1 MYYIFRETICKNWFE
16 VFIILITLIFILLPE
31 LDIPFTDFNFSN
43 LIIPILPTI
52 YFFLNKKTFLEKIK
66 IFKEEIAFA
75 IIFFIYL
82 ILLGL
87 LISPYPKTSLF
98 YTVKLLEFL
107 PVFILSLLLFEHK
120 ESFYLL
126 ILLISILL
134 GIINI
139 ILFFFPTLYQT
150 IFHERLFTYPRM
162 QSLIGHPNP
171 YGFAILI
178 FILISFILF
187 ENKLISLAVFLLSY
201 IFNSF
206 NLFLTGSK
214 NNFFVFL
221 ALSIFIIYKLFKNDK
236 KVIGITLLIYL
247 IFLSLLFYIC
257 WIKAY
262 YNLWLKII
270 NVSSRPSFL
279 QNEEKIIN
287 RIKELTYYQITTF
300 NFRKELY
307 KRAIETVKNYPLG
320 LGPYVFQAEILK
332 RDKFIVEKFG
342 EKRVK
347 SSHAHNIILQMWLDF
362 GIFNFLFIF
371 GLIYLT
377 LNLKSYL
384 KLYWLMILLANIV
397 DYFLTNIF
405 ILYLTIIILG
415 FSLSEL
421 KYEKNIN

>member
-31 LDIPFTDFNFSN
+31 LEIPFTDFDFSN
-43 LIIPILPTI
+43 LIIPLLPTI

-66 IFKEEIAFA
+66 IFKEEIVFA

-82 ILLGL
+82 MLLGL

-107 PVFILSLLLFEHK
+107 PVFILSLFLFEHK

-150 IFHERLFTYPRM
+150 FFHERLFTYPRM

-187 ENKLISLAVFLLSY
+187 ENKLISLTVFLLSY

-214 NNFFVFL
+214 NNFFMFL
-221 ALSIFIIYKLFKNDK
+221 ALSIFIIYEIFKNDK

-247 IFLSLLFYIC
+247 IFLSFLFYIF
-257 WIKAY
+257 WIKTN

-270 NVSSRPSFL
+270 NLSSRPSFL

-307 KRAIETVKNYPLG
+307 KRAIETIKNHPLG
-320 LGPYVFQAEILK
+320 VGPYVFQVEILK

-377 LNLKSYL
+377 LNFKSYL

>member
-1 MYYIFRETICKNWFE
+1 MYYIFRETICKNRFE

-43 LIIPILPTI
+43 LIVPLLPTV
-52 YFFLNKKTFLEKIK
+52 YSFLNKKTLLEKIK
-66 IFKEEIAFA
+66 IFKEEIIFA

-107 PVFILSLLLFEHK
+107 PVFIFSLFLFDHK
-120 ESFYLL
+120 ETFYLL
-126 ILLISILL
+126 ILLTSIFL

-139 ILFFFPTLYQT
+139 ILFLFPNLHLN
-150 IFHERLFTYPRM
+150 IFYERPFTYPRM
-162 QSLIGHPNP
+162 QSLVGYPNS

-187 ENKLISLAVFLLSY
+187 KNKSISSGVFLLSY

-214 NNFFVFL
+214 NSFFVFWF
-221 ALSIFIIYKLFKNDK
+221 LSILIIYELFKNNK
-236 KVIGITLLIYL
+236 KVMGIIFLIYL
-247 IFLSLLFYIC
+247 IFLSFLFYLF
-257 WIKAY
+257 WIKAHY
-262 YNLWLKII
+262 SLWLKITEI
-270 NVSSRPSFL
+270 SSLPSFL

-287 RIKELTYYQITTF
+287 KIKELTHYPITTF
-300 NFRKELY
+300 DFRKKIY
-307 KRAIETVKNYPLG
+307 KLAIESIKKYPLG

-332 RDKFIVEKFG
+332 KEINIVKMFG
-342 EKRVK
+342 ENTKGFN
-347 SSHAHNIILQMWLDF
+347 AHNIILQTWLDF
-362 GIFNFLFIF
+362 GIISFLIIF
-371 GLIYLT
+371 GAIYLA

-384 KLYWLMILLANIV
+384 RLYWWMILFANIV
-397 DYFLTNIF
+397 DYFLTNVF
-405 ILYLTIIILG
+405 ILYLTIIIFG

>member
-1 MYYIFRETICKNWFE
+1 MYYIFRETICKNRFE
-16 VFIILITLIFILLPE
+16 VFIILIALIFILLPE

-43 LIIPILPTI
+43 LIVPLLPTI

-66 IFKEEIAFA
+66 IFKNEIIFA

-82 ILLGL
+82 ILLSL
-87 LISPYPKTSLF
+87 LISPYTKTSLF

-107 PVFILSLLLFEHK
+107 PVFIFSLLLFEHK
-120 ESFYLL
+120 KSFYLL
-126 ILLISILL
+126 ILLISIFL

-139 ILFFFPTLYQT
+139 ILFLFPNLYLN
-150 IFHERLFTYPRM
+150 IFYERPFTYPRM

-187 ENKLISLAVFLLSY
+187 ENKLISLSVFLLSY

-214 NNFFVFL
+214 NNFFIFW

-247 IFLSLLFYIC
+247 IFLSFLFYIC

-270 NVSSRPSFL
+270 NVSSRSSFL

-287 RIKELTYYQITTF
+287 RIKELTHYQITTF
-300 NFRKELY
+300 NFRKEIY
-307 KRAIETVKNYPLG
+307 KRAIETIKKYPLG

-332 RDKFIVEKFG
+332 KEINIVKMFG
-342 EKRVK
+342 ENTKGFN
-347 SSHAHNIILQMWLDF
+347 AHNIILQTWLDF
-362 GIFNFLFIF
+362 GIISFLIIF
-371 GLIYLT
+371 GAIYLA

-384 KLYWLMILLANIV
+384 RLYWWMILFANIV
-397 DYFLTNIF
+397 DYFLTNVF
-405 ILYLTIIILG
+405 ILYLTIIIFG